1 MFSLNFRVRSKQNGG
16 KLMALFD
23 WGTYNGL
30 TKLEKA
36 SLTGMRLTEI
46 PPADFSRRWY
56 TEDYFKQ
63 YNELASKYFV
73 LITAHA
79 PYYSLVNHDQYT
91 HNKVKKAMVQAAKR
105 ARIAGAKIF
114 NMHLGAKV
122 RGVPYD
128 YEPVVDVV
136 KAILSEV
143 PDIYVSLET
152 TYTARFLGSLKEIKE
167 IIEMVGDER
176 VIPSAQLENDFMR
189 ELKVYEHGNIAAA
202 DKEATVDFW
211 LNILNELKK
220 MTNKFFSLRFSQIIA
235 FRFRT
240 FILKKRTPLGKGYP
254 SLEPLAEALALFLTR
269 DLYYAGANL
278 EAHLIYTGPWQ
289 YKYKDTVKLY
299 CTVMDRATAYIK

>member
-1 MFSLNFRVRSKQNGG
+1 
-16 KLMALFD
+16 MALFD

-30 TKLEKA
+30 TKLESA

-46 PPADFSRRWY
+46 PPADFSRRGY
-56 TEDYFKQ
+56 TEQYFEQ
-63 YNELASKYFV
+63 YRATASKYFA

-79 PYYSLVNHDQYT
+79 PYYSLVNHDHYT
-91 HNKVKKAMVQAAKR
+91 HEKVKRAMVLAAKR
-105 ARIAGAKIF
+105 ARIAGASIF

-152 TYTARFLGSLKEIKE
+152 TYTERFLGSLDEIKE
-167 IIEMVGDER
+167 IIEMIGDER

-189 ELKVYEHGNIAAA
+189 ETGAYKDGNVAEA
-202 DKEATVDFW
+202 DKLATVDFW
-211 LNILNELKK
+211 LDILRKLKS
-220 MTNKFFSLRFSQIIA
+220 MTNKYFSLRFSQIIA

-254 SLEPLAEALALFLTR
+254 SLEPLSEALAIFLTR
-269 DLYYAGANL
+269 YLYYAGSDL

-289 YKYKDTVKLY
+289 YKYRDTVKLY
-299 CTVMDRATAYIK
+299 CTVMDKAAPYIK

>member
-1 MFSLNFRVRSKQNGG
+1 L
-16 KLMALFD
+16 ALFD

-30 TKLEKA
+30 TKLESA

-46 PPADFSRRWY
+46 PPAEFSRRYY
-56 TEDYFKQ
+56 TEDHFRQ
-63 YNELASKYFV
+63 YRELASKYFYIV
-73 LITAHA
+73 TAHA
-79 PYYSLVNHDQYT
+79 PYYSLVNHDAYT
-91 HNKVKKAMVQAAKR
+91 HERVKRAMVQSAKK

-136 KAILSEV
+136 KAILAEV

-152 TYTARFLGSLKEIKE
+152 TYTERFLGSLDEIRE
-167 IIEMVGDER
+167 IIEMIGDER

-189 ELKVYEHGNIAAA
+189 ETKAFLHGNLAEA
-202 DKEATVDFW
+202 DKLADVDFW
-211 LNILNELKK
+211 LRILHKLKK
-220 MTNKFFSLRFSQIIA
+220 MTNTFVSLRFSQIIA
-235 FRFRT
+235 FRLRG
-240 FILKKRTPLGKGYP
+240 FIMKKRTPLGMGYP

-269 DLYYAGANL
+269 DLYYAGADM

-289 YKYKDTVKLY
+289 NKYRDTVKLY
-299 CTVMDRATAYIK
+299 CEVMTRATQYIK

>member
-1 MFSLNFRVRSKQNGG
+1 V
-16 KLMALFD
+16 ALFD

-46 PPADFSRRWY
+46 PPADFSRKGY
-56 TEDYFKQ
+56 TDEYFKQ
-63 YNELASKYFV
+63 YNEMASRYFY

-79 PYYSLVNHDQYT
+79 PYYSLVNYDEYT
-91 HNKVKKAMVQAAKR
+91 HQKVKRTMVLAAKR

-122 RGVPYD
+122 KGVPYD
-128 YEPVVDVV
+128 YEPVIDVV
-136 KAILSEV
+136 KSILDEV

-152 TYTARFLGSLKEIKE
+152 TYTERFLGSLKEIRE
-167 IIEMVGDER
+167 IIESINSDR

-189 ELKVYEHGNIAAA
+189 ETGAYKDGNVAMA
-202 DKEATVDFW
+202 DSQATIDFW
-211 LNILNELKK
+211 LKILNEIKR
-220 MTNKFFSLRFSQIIA
+220 MTNTFVSLRFSQIIA
-235 FRFRT
+235 FKFRT

-254 SLEPLAEALALFLTR
+254 NLDNLAEALAIFLTR
-269 DLYYAGANL
+269 DLYYAGAGM

-289 YKYKDTVKLY
+289 YKYQDTVKLY
-299 CTVMDRATAYIK
+299 CAVMQRAARYIK